1 MVKIDLTIIC
11 NLPSE
16 QKHRLISG
24 YMIGYSKYSV
34 ANLELSLD
42 EFSSISY
49 IHMIV

>member
-1 MVKIDLTIIC
+1 MVKIDHTIIC
-11 NLPSE
+11 NLLSE